1 MKQKIVRLVKR
12 GPAGLAVTTEKA
24 HHGRGCFPHIF
35 LYSTQLHVL
44 LTLHD
49 QLYFFKASY
58 SIYGV
63 LMVIIMM
70 ITMVALHYG
79 EVKKLGQKQSTFT
92 NHFSV
97 EFGPKFTKFGTE
109 LPQEAMDLAMS

>member
-1 MKQKIVRLVKR
+1 MVKW

-70 ITMVALHYG
+70 ITMVTLHYG
-79 EVKKLGQKQSTFT
+79 EVKKLGQKQSTLT